1 MVSRYMTDSEE
12 GFESTIQAEVSEY
25 DLITFL
31 AVVQKVQV
39 VIIPITWQSAPV
51 EIARG
56 ARSTIYEAFINWQTN
71 FALKC
76 VSDRQ
81 KQKLLKTNSFRTLI
95 NEVTVLSQL
104 RGHRNIIE
112 LKGICW
118 DVTTDDEV
126 WPVLMFEKAPF
137 GDLYDFLKRPVGRDL
152 SFPERLSLC
161 IDIGNAVIDMHSH
174 GILIR
179 FWSRA

>member
-1 MVSRYMTDSEE
+1 M
-12 GFESTIQAEVSEY
+12 QPEVSEY

-39 VIIPITWQSAPV
+39 CILPITWQSAPV

-56 ARSTIYEAFINWQTN
+56 GRSTIYEAFVNWQMN

-81 KQKLLKTNSFRTLI
+81 KQKLLKTNNFRTLI
-95 NEVTVLSQL
+95 NEVTMLSQL
-104 RGHRNIIE
+104 RGHPNIIN
-112 LKGICW
+112 LQGICW
-118 DVTTDDEV
+118 DLTTEDEV
-126 WPVLMFEKAPF
+126 WPVLVFEKAPF

-152 SFPERLSLC
+152 SFHERLSLC
-161 IDIGNAVIDMHSH
+161 VDIGKAVIDMHSH

-179 FWSRA
+179 SWSRV